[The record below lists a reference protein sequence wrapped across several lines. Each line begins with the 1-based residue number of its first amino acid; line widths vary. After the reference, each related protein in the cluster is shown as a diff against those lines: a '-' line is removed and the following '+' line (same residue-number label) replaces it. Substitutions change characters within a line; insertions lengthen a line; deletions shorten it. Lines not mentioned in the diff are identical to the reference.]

1 MEQHK
6 NEYSE
11 LDVHKYYGKSVD
23 YVIKE
28 LDKQGKPWDD
38 QMIDYLDEYCWIF
51 I

>member
-28 LDKQGKPWDD
+28 LDKQGKP
-38 QMIDYLDEYCWIF
+38 
-51 I
+51 